1 MGDKTLDS
9 SLQCLDSVTP
19 RIPEMGQITAEE
31 PPHSTVT
38 RALRAMPSSQGC
50 VMCLDP
56 RTSTVRFPDGPTK
69 AAASSPHIT

>member
-1 MGDKTLDS
+1 
-9 SLQCLDSVTP
+9 
-19 RIPEMGQITAEE
+19 MGQITAEE

-38 RALRAMPSSQGC
+38 RALRATPSSQGC

-56 RTSTVRFPDGPTK
+56 RTSTVRSPDGPTK

>member
-1 MGDKTLDS
+1 
-9 SLQCLDSVTP
+9 
-19 RIPEMGQITAEE
+19 MGQSTAEE

-38 RALRAMPSSQGC
+38 RALRAKPSSSQGS

-56 RTSTVRFPDGPTK
+56 RTSTVRSPDGPTK